1 MVLVVLAAIWAGVL
15 LPPYL
20 EKRRATHPSSS
31 VVDFHQQL
39 AVLQRTGRALDG
51 AELHDAY
58 ADPRAAQ
65 PHAVQAAYGSQAAYG
80 YAPQRMGRNEVMRR
94 RRDVFLTLVAAA
106 VMTFVLALALG
117 GSVWLFHLLVDAA
130 LLGYVAL
137 LLQIQQQRQYA
148 QHAGQRAPQPARR
161 LRRLHERF
169 WVRWSLGHWFVASR

>member
-20 EKRRATHPSSS
+20 QKRRATHPSSS

-51 AELHDAY
+51 ADLHEAY

-65 PHAVQAAYGSQAAYG
+65 PHAVQAAYGQPSYAPA

-94 RRDVFLTLVAAA
+94 RRDVFVTLVVAAA
-106 VMTFVLALALG
+106 LTFVLALALG
-117 GSVWLFHLLVDAA
+117 GSVWLVHLLVDAA

-137 LLQIQQQRQYA
+137 LLQIQQQRRYSMHRPA
-148 QHAGQRAPQPARR
+148 PRRPVHYAPQRQSATQQAL
-161 LRRLHERF
+161 LRR
-169 WVRWSLGHWFVASR
+169 SAS